1 MGNFSCVI
9 DIKVKVKR
17 AGICDGVTSTA
28 VWLSSL
34 LQGLSDTYVYMVTI
48 KYSTG
53 FHALRLPHWH
63 SIHFDVFSSI
73 STKLSMVIE
82 NAIDYSFSCNS
93 LFIPWVGKCKMLHSR
108 NSTQNSSLF
117 LPYFKRTETLN
128 VFEEHISILSI
139 FDLELMCKFW
149 SQSGHNNQH
158 SKNIH
163 LPVKTIFCNTCTGPS
178 SM

>member
-48 KYSTG
+48 KNSTG

-73 STKLSMVIE
+73 KTKLSMVIE

-93 LFIPWVGKCKMLHSR
+93 LFMDARGSENAKCYILEIPLKIQVYFSLISEDQKPEMCSR
-108 NSTQNSSLF
+108 NTFSSF
-117 LPYFKRTETLN
+117 QY
-128 VFEEHISILSI
+128 SI
-139 FDLELMCKFW
+139 W
-149 SQSGHNNQH
+149 N
-158 SKNIH
+158 
-163 LPVKTIFCNTCTGPS
+163 
-178 SM
+178 